1 MSSHVSEKVSECEV
15 VMGKSEGLSKKN
27 SLCVAVWVLMICVM
41 LVTGGCGKKDIEES
55 VAAGS
60 AETSEEQAQTKEAST
75 GTVEAESG
83 SGEAANAESMPEYVT
98 VVRITINPELEL
110 YLDGD
115 GKVVAVDYLNEDAE
129 NAFSALPMTGINLE
143 EAVKLVVATSVEDG
157 YLTEGKTITVD
168 FVEQKEETDLQNMM
182 ETVQTAVQDELSE
195 KQLSATLELGTK
207 GEIQESVALQ
217 PEPLEDTQEAAA
229 SEPSEKPA
237 EKTASSAQPANSP
250 NPESTVKPSEKPV
263 SAGTPANNPCPE
275 CGGTGICPEC
285 GGGTLPC
292 KRCGGSLWE
301 SCGVC
306 GGDGRQSCPGCHG
319 GGKDATSGESCRHCG
334 GAGSITCELC
344 GGSGGKSC
352 SICNGKGVVSDDCI
366 LCHGGKSCTSC
377 GGTGIKK

>member
-1 MSSHVSEKVSECEV
+1 M
-15 VMGKSEGLSKKN
+15 
-27 SLCVAVWVLMICVM
+27 
-41 LVTGGCGKKDIEES
+41 KDIEES
-55 VAAGS
+55 VSAGS

-98 VVRITINPELEL
+98 VVRIIINPELEL

-115 GKVVAVDYLNEDAE
+115 GK
-129 NAFSALPMTGINLE
+129 
-143 EAVKLVVATSVEDG
+143 VVATSVEDG

-207 GEIQESVALQ
+207 GEIQESVALH

-237 EKTASSAQPANSP
+237 
-250 NPESTVKPSEKPV
+250 
-263 SAGTPANNPCPE
+263 SAGTPEPAQPANNPCPD

-306 GGDGRQSCPGCHG
+306 GG
-319 GGKDATSGESCRHCG
+319 A
-334 GAGSITCELC
+334 
-344 GGSGGKSC
+344 GGKSC

>member
-1 MSSHVSEKVSECEV
+1 MTQMSFHVSEKVSECEV
-15 VMGKSEGLSKKN
+15 VMRKSEGFSKKN
-27 SLCVAVWVLMICVM
+27 SLCVAVWLLMICIM
-41 LVTGGCGKKDIEES
+41 LVTGGCGKKDVDKS
-55 VAAGS
+55 AVAGS
-60 AETSEEQAQTKEAST
+60 VEASEEQAKTKEAST

-217 PEPLEDTQEAAA
+217 PEPLEDTQEAEA
-229 SEPSEKPA
+229 SE
-237 EKTASSAQPANSP
+237 
-250 NPESTVKPSEKPV
+250 PSEKPV
-263 SAGTPANNPCPE
+263 SAGTPEPVQPANNSCPD

-285 GGGTLPC
+285 GGGTYPC

-301 SCGVC
+301 KCGVC
-306 GGDGRQSCPGCHG
+306 GGSGRQTCPGCHG
-319 GGKDATSGESCRHCG
+319 SGKDATSGESCRHCG
-334 GAGSITCELC
+334 GAGSITCEVC
-344 GGSGGKSC
+344 GGAGGKSC
-352 SICNGKGVVSDDCI
+352 SICNGKGVISDDCI
-366 LCHGGKSCTSC
+366 LCHGQKICTTC
-377 GGTGIKK
+377 GGTGVKK